1 MHKIRVWDLPTRLFH
16 MALACCFVAL
26 VITGNVGGEAMVW
39 HFRLGFAMLALLLF
53 RFLWGFGGGL
63 WSRWSQLRLSPKA
76 LIDYWRSPAVLQAG
90 HNPMGSWSVV
100 ILLVM
105 LLLQV
110 LSGMVSDDEISNV
123 GPFVPWV
130 SSSLS
135 AFATHWHTETGKMIL
150 LLLVALHLAAIWF
163 YRRFKKQA
171 LTQAMVWGDQTLAAP
186 AMASRDDTRTRVLA
200 VVLALAC
207 AAAAVLLWRLA
218 P

>member
-1 MHKIRVWDLPTRLFH
+1 MHKVRVWDLPTRLFH
-16 MALACCFVAL
+16 MVLACCFVAL

-53 RFLWGFGGGL
+53 RFLWGFAGGL
-63 WSRWSQLRLSPKA
+63 WSRWSQLRLHPKA
-76 LIDYWRSPAVLQAG
+76 LVHYWRSPSVLQAG
-90 HNPMGSWSVV
+90 HNPMGSWSVLG
-100 ILLVM
+100 LLVL

-110 LSGMVSDDEISNV
+110 MTGLISDDEISNA

-135 AFATHWHTETGKMIL
+135 AAATHWHTETGKMIL

-163 YRRFKKQA
+163 YRRVKKQA
-171 LTQAMVWGDQTLAAP
+171 LTHAMVWGDQTLADPAP
-186 AMASRDDTRTRVLA
+186 ASRDDARTRW
-200 VVLALAC
+200 LALVVCLAC
-207 AAAAVLLWRLA
+207 SAVALFLWRIA